1 MVKFYEQKIESKRVF
16 EGKMISVRVDRVR
29 LPNGE
34 ESTREVVDHPGA
46 VVIVPVL
53 GEEIIFVEQY
63 RYPIEQELLELPAGK
78 MDPRESPEECAK
90 RELEEET
97 GYQAKKFSYLGKI
110 FTTPGFTTEVI
121 HIFVAEELEETSQ
134 NTDPDEFIEVK
145 KIPVEKVLSL
155 LKNAEIE
162 DSKTICAL
170 TRYFFVKGVI
180 K

>member
-1 MVKFYEQKIESKRVF
+1 MKFYEEKIDSRRVF
-16 EGKMISVRVDRVR
+16 EGKMINVRVDRVR
-29 LPNGE
+29 LPDGK

-53 GEEIIFVEQY
+53 GEKILFVEQY
-63 RYPIEQELLELPAGK
+63 RYPIEQVLLELPAGK
-78 MDPRESPEECAK
+78 LDPGESPEECAK

-97 GYQAKKFSYLGKI
+97 GYKAKKLSYLGKI

-121 HIFVAEELEETSQ
+121 HIFAAEDLEKTAQ
-134 NTDPDEFIEVK
+134 NTDPDEFIDVKEVS
-145 KIPVEKVLSL
+145 IEEALSL

-170 TRYFFVKGVI
+170 TQFFFAKGVI
-180 K
+180 R

>member
-1 MVKFYEQKIESKRVF
+1 MKFYEEKIDSRRVF
-16 EGKMISVRVDRVR
+16 EGKMINVRVDRVR
-29 LPNGE
+29 LPDGK

-53 GEEIIFVEQY
+53 GEKILFVEQY
-63 RYPIEQELLELPAGK
+63 RYPIEQVLLELPAGK
-78 MDPRESPEECAK
+78 LDPGESPEECAK

-97 GYQAKKFSYLGKI
+97 GYKAKKLSYLGKI

-121 HIFVAEELEETSQ
+121 HIFAAEDLEKTTQ

-145 KIPVEKVLSL
+145 ELHIEEVLSL
-155 LKNAEIE
+155 LRNAEIE

-170 TRYFFVKGVI
+170 TRFFFAKGVI
-180 K
+180 R

>member
-1 MVKFYEQKIESKRVF
+1 MKFYEERIESKRVF

-29 LPNGE
+29 LPDGK

-53 GEEIIFVEQY
+53 DEKILFVEQY
-63 RYPIEQELLELPAGK
+63 RYPIERVLLELPAGK
-78 MDPRESPEECAK
+78 MDPEESPEECAK

-97 GYQAKKFSYLGKI
+97 GYRAKKLSYLGKI

-121 HIFVAEELEETSQ
+121 HIFAAEDLEKTTQ

-145 KIPVEKVLSL
+145 EVPIEEALSL
-155 LKNAEIE
+155 LRNAEIE

-170 TRYFFVKGVI
+170 TRFFFAKGVI
-180 K
+180 R

>member
-1 MVKFYEQKIESKRVF
+1 MKFYEEKIDSKRVF

-29 LPNGE
+29 LPDGR

-53 GEEIIFVEQY
+53 GGKILFVEQY
-63 RYPIEQELLELPAGK
+63 RYPIEQVLLELPAGK
-78 MDPRESPEECAK
+78 IDPGESPEECAK

-97 GYQAKKFSYLGKI
+97 GYRAKKLSYLGKI

-121 HIFVAEELEETSQ
+121 HIFAAEDLEKTSQ

-145 KIPVEKVLSL
+145 EVPIEEALSL

-170 TRYFFVKGVI
+170 TRFFFAKGVI
-180 K
+180 R